1 MIRDARV
8 VVTRRLPLSVEER
21 LTGLV
26 DARLNPDDRALTA
39 DELVEALRTADGL
52 LATVTDRLTAEILSA
67 TPRRAGIVA
76 NFGAGVDHID
86 LDAAREAGIVVTNT
100 PGVLT
105 DATAD
110 LAIALL
116 LAVARRMGEGE
127 RHLRSGAWTG
137 WRPTHMMGSSVTGTT
152 LGIVGMG
159 RIGRAVALR
168 ATRGFG
174 MRVLYHQPRPVD
186 EAGLAGLDVHR
197 AHDLDELLAESDA
210 VTLHCPA
217 TPETW
222 HLIDAERLAR
232 MRPGAFLINTSR
244 GEVVDEAALADAL
257 DSGTIAGAGLDVY
270 EHEPHVTPALLRLE
284 NVVLLPHIA
293 SSTVDVRVAM
303 GDRAVDNLMAF
314 LHGHPPHDRVA

>member
-1 MIRDARV
+1 MIAKARV

-21 LTGLV
+21 LAALV
-26 DARLNPDDRALTA
+26 DARLNADDRALTA
-39 DELVEALRTADGL
+39 EELSDAVRTADAL
-52 LATVTDRLTAEILSA
+52 LATVTDRLTAEVLSA

-86 LDAAREAGIVVTNT
+86 LDAARKAGIVVTNT

-105 DATAD
+105 NATAD
-110 LAIALL
+110 LAIGLL

-127 RHLRSGAWTG
+127 RHVRSGTWTG
-137 WRPTHMMGSSVTGTT
+137 WRPTHMMGSSVTGMT

-159 RIGRAVALR
+159 RIGRAVARR

-186 EAGLAGLDVHR
+186 EAELAELDVRR
-197 AHDLDELLAESDA
+197 AKDLDELLAASDA

-217 TPETW
+217 TPETH

-232 MRPGAFLINTSR
+232 MRPGAFLVNTSR

-257 DSGTIAGAGLDVY
+257 ASGTIAGAGLDVY
-270 EHEPHVTPALLRLE
+270 EHEPDVPAALLRLE
-284 NVVLLPHIA
+284 NVVLLPHLA
-293 SSTVDVRVAM
+293 SSTVDARTAM
-303 GDRAVDNLMAF
+303 GDRAIDNLRAF
-314 LHGHPPHDRVA
+314 LRGDPPPNQVV